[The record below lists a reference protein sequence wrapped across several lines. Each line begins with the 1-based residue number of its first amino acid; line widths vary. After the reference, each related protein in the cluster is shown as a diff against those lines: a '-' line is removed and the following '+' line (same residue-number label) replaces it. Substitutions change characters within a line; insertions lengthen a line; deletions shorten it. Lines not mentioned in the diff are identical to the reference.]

1 MIENKKD
8 NQLGRKSATDIIGEK
23 LSPKA
28 KNILAKLDNQEKLIK
43 HKLLYF
49 KASNTNEFDFR
60 DYSFLKELFKQIYY
74 RNFKIEDAERKQDEF
89 MAVYNA
95 LEKYN
100 PKKPDYVTA
109 RKNLLINAQ
118 NFYDGRE
125 MIINVFKN

>member
-28 KNILAKLDNQEKLIK
+28 KNVLAKLDNQEKLIK

-49 KASNTNEFDFR
+49 KASNTNESDFR